1 MPSLK
6 HPNFIHKK
14 IRKKMENKFQ
24 KVHARKDLLISGCIL
39 IAGIALFFLH
49 KASGVC
55 VIFCGILSLILYK
68 SGYKLNG
75 EGILLQKESLELQNR
90 CRTSIL
96 DFLDGKTAT
105 PQLVPGNEGGTILL
119 EVWFNAPADIAYARL
134 SEYKALDFQTVTDI
148 VELSADQ
155 AQSLIRMI

>member
-1 MPSLK
+1 
-6 HPNFIHKK
+6 
-14 IRKKMENKFQ
+14 MENKFQ
-24 KVHARKDLLISGCIL
+24 KVHAKKDLLISGAIL

-49 KASGVC
+49 KGTGVC
-55 VIFCGILSLILYK
+55 VILCGILSLILYK

-75 EGILLQKESLELQNR
+75 EGIPLQKKSLELQNS

-96 DFLDGKTAT
+96 DFFDGKTAE
-105 PQLVPGNEGGTILL
+105 PKLVPGNEGGTILL

-134 SEYKALDFQTVTDI
+134 SEYKDLSFQTVTDI

-155 AQSLIRMI
+155 AQLLIQKI

>member
-1 MPSLK
+1 MPILK
-6 HPNFIHKK
+6 HLNFIHQKSE
-14 IRKKMENKFQ
+14 KMENKFQ
-24 KVHARKDLLISGCIL
+24 KVHAKKDLLISGGIL

-55 VIFCGILSLILYK
+55 VILCGILSLILYK

-75 EGILLQKESLELQNR
+75 EGIPLQKKSLELNNN
-90 CRTSIL
+90 CRESLL
-96 DFLDGKTAT
+96 DFLSGKKVE
-105 PQLVPGNEGGTILL
+105 PKLVQGNEGGTVLL

-134 SEYKALDFQTVTDI
+134 SEYKELSFQTVTDI

-155 AQSLIRMI
+155 AQSLIRKI